1 MIMAED
7 TPEIL
12 VEESE
17 TYARIIINRP
27 HVRNAIT
34 AGMWETL
41 PKLVRRLQRQ
51 AGVRSLV
58 LSGAGGKAFASG
70 ADISELPRFTDPRA
84 ARAFETLVVRA
95 LESLV
100 RCPLPVVAMIHGY
113 AVGGGCH
120 IAAACDLRIAGES
133 AQLGIPAAKLGASVN
148 PGVTA
153 RLVSLVGQ
161 AVAKEI
167 LFSGQ
172 PLDARRALQVGLVN
186 HVVPDAEL
194 EGFTLALVRQIGAN
208 APLTIR
214 AAKRAVNWIA
224 IEGRRR
230 PAREIQQQ
238 FVKAF
243 GSRDFREGLEA
254 FLSKR
259 PPKFQGR

>member
-1 MIMAED
+1 MEARRS
-7 TPEIL
+7 EII

-17 TYARIIINRP
+17 SYARVIFNRP

-34 AGMWETL
+34 SQMWADL
-41 PKLVRRLQRQ
+41 PKIIRRLQRRRHIH
-51 AGVRSLV
+51 AIV

-70 ADISELPRFTDPRA
+70 ADISELPRFTDPKA
-84 ARAFETLVVRA
+84 ARAFETVVVRA
-95 LESLV
+95 LDGLA

-113 AVGGGCH
+113 ALGGGCH

-133 AQLGIPAAKLGASVN
+133 AQLGIPAAKLGAAVS
-148 PGVTA
+148 PGVAA
-153 RLVSLVGQ
+153 RLVSLVGPP
-161 AVAKEI
+161 AAKEI

-186 HVVPDAEL
+186 QVVPDAKL
-194 EGFTLALVRQIGAN
+194 EGITLSLVRQICAN

-214 AAKRAVNWIA
+214 HAKQAVNWIA
-224 IEGRRR
+224 VEGHR
-230 PAREIQQQ
+230 PPPREIQQQ

-243 GSRDFREGLEA
+243 SSRDFKEGLEA
-254 FLSKR
+254 FMGRR

>member
-1 MIMAED
+1 MAED

-12 VEESE
+12 IEESE
-17 TYARIIINRP
+17 SYARIIFNRP

-34 AGMWETL
+34 TRMWEEL

-51 AGVRSLV
+51 PGVRSLV

-70 ADISELPRFTDPRA
+70 ADISELPGFTDPKA
-84 ARAFETLVVRA
+84 AHAFERLVVRA
-95 LESLV
+95 LDSLV
-100 RCPLPVVAMIHGY
+100 RCPLPVVAMIQGY
-113 AVGGGCH
+113 AMGGGCH

-133 AQLGIPAAKLGASVN
+133 AQLGIPAAKLGAAVN
-148 PGVTA
+148 PGAAA
-153 RLVSLVGQ
+153 RLVSLVGP

-172 PLDARRALQVGLVN
+172 PVDARRALLVGLVN

-194 EGFTLALVRQIGAN
+194 EGFTLALVRQLAVN

-214 AAKRAVNWIA
+214 SAKQAVNWIA
-224 IEGRRR
+224 IEGHRR
-230 PAREIQQQ
+230 PPRAIQQQ

-243 GSRDFREGLEA
+243 SSRDFKEGLDA
-254 FLSKR
+254 FLARR